1 MFQSIVTCSSQPPR
15 LSHLQRSQTPSDLD
29 DARSPS
35 STERARAKQL
45 EGTVPSRFLVSPGQL
60 TILPDGRYRYY
71 SFAFLGPPVLVF
83 NLPRRFVAV
92 IREEL
97 ILHVSYYIGN
107 ATRPVNGGR
116 PCNSSP

>member
-60 TILPDGRYRYY
+60 TILPDGRYRY
-71 SFAFLGPPVLVF
+71 SFAFLGTPVLVF

-107 ATRPVNGGR
+107 VTRPVNGGR